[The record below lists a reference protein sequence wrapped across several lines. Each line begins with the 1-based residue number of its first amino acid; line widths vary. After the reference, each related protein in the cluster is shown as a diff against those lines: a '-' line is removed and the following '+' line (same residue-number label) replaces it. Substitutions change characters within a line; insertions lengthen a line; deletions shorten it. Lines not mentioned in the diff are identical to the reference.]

1 MADDKRFSKDVE
13 VKQPRSHEQVEKQ
26 DANRLSGDYNQA
38 KAGQDR
44 PTSER
49 VDSEQIKNKAP
60 GMNGPKPPQPAY
72 NAMTAQTHNKQMG
85 QDHARVEAAM
95 QRNAKVNA
103 ERQAAGHEQQAK
115 QKQAGKEAEQ
125 KRAIGAP
132 QNSQAEKTAKGLD
145 QNAKADQGAAKQ
157 KSAEARALER
167 NSSAKVARES
177 SDRVKSKDEHERK

>member
-1 MADDKRFSKDVE
+1 MATGPTDW
-13 VKQPRSHEQVEKQ
+13 EKQ
-26 DANRLSGDYNQA
+26 NKEKAASAFDRAHSNQ
-38 KAGQDR
+38 QIQQ
-44 PTSER
+44 PER
-49 VDSEQIKNKAP
+49 VDSEQVKNKAP

-72 NAMTAQTHNKQMG
+72 NAMTGQTHNKQMG

-125 KRAIGAP
+125 KRAITAP
-132 QNSQAEKTAKGLD
+132 QNSQAEKTALGLN

-157 KSAEARALER
+157 KTAEARALER

-177 SDRVKSKDEHERK
+177 ADRVKSKDEHERK